1 MSSFRKGLVRLLNAL
16 PAIILVT
23 FIEVIIV
30 FATAALVMLELMP
43 IIGKEH
49 PGIVLGITVMT
60 AIGTHI
66 WIVFNHRIRAYIK
79 ARSSDE

>member
-1 MSSFRKGLVRLLNAL
+1 MSSFRKGLSQLLNTL

-43 IIGKEH
+43 IIGRAH
-49 PGIVLGITVMT
+49 PGIVLGITIIC

-66 WIVFNHRIRAYIK
+66 WIVFNHKVRAYIK
-79 ARSSDE
+79 ARNKE

>member
-1 MSSFRKGLVRLLNAL
+1 MSSFRKGLARLLNTL

-43 IIGKEH
+43 IIGREH
-49 PGIVLGITVMT
+49 PGIVLVLTVIT
-60 AIGTHI
+60 AIGTHL
-66 WIVFNHRIRAYIK
+66 WIVFNHKIRAYIK
-79 ARSSDE
+79 ARSSE